1 MPKVVDKLVGDT
13 DDEDYK
19 VHKMKSPFITYD
31 EDQIILRSPTFGNSI
46 TIKNPGYI
54 KLGSS
59 IHSMY
64 ELENVED
71 HIKGLSVLPDFGYGQ
86 DNYLLSKNNE
96 DASQGL
102 G

>member
-1 MPKVVDKLVGDT
+1 
-13 DDEDYK
+13 
-19 VHKMKSPFITYD
+19 MKSPFITYN

-46 TIKNPGYI
+46 SIKNQGYI

-59 IHSMY
+59 IQSMC

-71 HIKGLSVLPDFGYGQ
+71 HIKGLSVFPDFGYGQ
-86 DNYLLSKNNE
+86 DNYLLSKDD
-96 DASQGL
+96 DANQGM